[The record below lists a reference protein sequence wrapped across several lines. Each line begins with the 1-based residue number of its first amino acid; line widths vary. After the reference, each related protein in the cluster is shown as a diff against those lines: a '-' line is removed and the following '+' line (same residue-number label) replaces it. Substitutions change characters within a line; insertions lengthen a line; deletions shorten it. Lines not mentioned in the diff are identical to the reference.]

1 MFYSGSHK
9 ILLQD
14 HPRVEARIWTKR
26 IILNAKTCWP
36 LASVCPCGAPLL
48 QQPRRRPQQPLP
60 QQPPGAQELAALSL
74 PPDVAAQRAA
84 QQPPPG
90 AEPPRGLQPVGFRSN
105 PAAQA
110 AAANPLATMGMMGSV

>member
-1 MFYSGSHK
+1 MGQPPQGQPLPPVQGQPLPPLQLPGQPQPQPQ
-9 ILLQD
+9 LL
-14 HPRVEARIWTKR
+14 T
-26 IILNAKTCWP
+26 
-36 LASVCPCGAPLL
+36 
-48 QQPRRRPQQPLP
+48 QQPQQQPLP